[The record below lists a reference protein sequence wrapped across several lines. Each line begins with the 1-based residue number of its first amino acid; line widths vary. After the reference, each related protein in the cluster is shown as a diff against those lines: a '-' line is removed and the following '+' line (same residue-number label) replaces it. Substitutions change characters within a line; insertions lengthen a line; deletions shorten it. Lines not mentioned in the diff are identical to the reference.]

1 MENTSYDDL
10 PMLKA
15 VVEDYI
21 YVRTGKRIK
30 IIFDEPMRMRLHF
43 QMICAAY
50 DFIVMQQNQNK

>member
-1 MENTSYDDL
+1 MDSTTSDDL

-43 QMICAAY
+43 QMLCAAY
-50 DFIVMQQNQNK
+50 DIIMVQQNKN

>member
-1 MENTSYDDL
+1 MDSTTSDDL
-10 PMLKA
+10 PILKA

-43 QMICAAY
+43 QMLCAAY
-50 DFIVMQQNQNK
+50 DIIMVQQNKN